1 MLSLH
6 NIKIVITASFSTEEM
21 SSNPDTATRWL
32 SKKLVEAKG
41 AYIFASVL
49 TVISAAC
56 FVAFSWYLS
65 VFAASWLNEGIL
77 LSQNLLFS
85 LVFLLGRYVFAH
97 YASLMNYNA
106 GNTVVSKI
114 KKEIYPILL
123 DDNQLD
129 STSATLY
136 LTKVSD
142 DLKPYFAFFIP
153 YAIASVLVSLSLL
166 AVIFVQEKWV
176 GFVLLVSLLV
186 IPMQMIVIGIG
197 AENLH
202 KKHINLFLKYSAV
215 FYNRLQTIAEIV
227 NLDNFKPQYR
237 FLSEKSKALNKA
249 TTNVMRVAILS
260 SAVLE
265 LFVTISIAAVAIYL
279 GMSLLGIMPGPNYG
293 LGYDF
298 RKALFLLMLS
308 PYFFFYLRKFVS
320 AYHDRNRALAS
331 AKLLMPVL
339 DGVTEKTL
347 ADPEMLRSF
356 EISNVSFAY
365 PNSPLKV
372 LTDINLK
379 FPTKGLVLVKGISGS
394 GKSTLLKICSGN
406 LFPQEGVVSV
416 NSKEHGWSQQWLREN
431 SSYMNQFP
439 FIFDGTLKYN
449 VFLEQESV
457 ENKNYPRFLD
467 KIINK
472 KEDGWQSELSHNGKQ
487 LSGGEKQLITLARL
501 ILHPKPVAILDEP
514 TANLDEET
522 IGIILP
528 EIVKL
533 AENKL
538 VIVASHEKMFEE
550 IADKIVNL
558 NWGEQVD

>member
-1 MLSLH
+1 MNS
-6 NIKIVITASFSTEEM
+6 K
-21 SSNPDTATRWL
+21 PQTATSWL
-32 SKKLVEAKG
+32 NKRLAEAKNS
-41 AYIFASVL
+41 YIYASVL

-65 VFAASWLNEGIL
+65 VFAASWLNEGL
-77 LSQNLLFS
+77 LLPQDLLFS
-85 LVFLLGRYVFAH
+85 LAFLAGRYIFAH
-97 YASLMNYNA
+97 YALLMNYNA
-106 GNTVVSKI
+106 GDTIVSKI
-114 KKEIYPILL
+114 KKKTYPVLL
-123 DDNQLD
+123 DNNQLD

-136 LTKVSD
+136 ITKISD

-153 YAIASVLVSLSLL
+153 YAIASVLVSLLL
-166 AVIFVQEKWV
+166 LVVIFLQEKWV
-176 GFVLLVSLLV
+176 GGVLLVSLLV
-186 IPMQMIVIGIG
+186 IPMQMVVIGIG

-227 NLDNFKPQYR
+227 NLDNFKPQYH

-265 LFVTISIAAVAIYL
+265 LFVTLSIAAVAIYL

-298 RKALFLLMLS
+298 RKALFLLTLS

-331 AKLLMPVL
+331 AKILMPIL
-339 DGVTEKTL
+339 DNVPEKMFVE
-347 ADPEMLRSF
+347 PEEFQNF
-356 EISNVSFAY
+356 EITNVSFAY

-406 LFPQEGVVSV
+406 LFPQEGVISV
-416 NSKEHGWSQQWLREN
+416 NSKENACSQQWLREN

-439 FIFDGTLKYN
+439 FIFDGTLRYN
-449 VFLEQESV
+449 IFLERESE
-457 ENKNYPRFLD
+457 ENKTYPDFLD
-467 KIINK
+467 KILAK

-487 LSGGEKQLITLARL
+487 LSGGERQLITLARL